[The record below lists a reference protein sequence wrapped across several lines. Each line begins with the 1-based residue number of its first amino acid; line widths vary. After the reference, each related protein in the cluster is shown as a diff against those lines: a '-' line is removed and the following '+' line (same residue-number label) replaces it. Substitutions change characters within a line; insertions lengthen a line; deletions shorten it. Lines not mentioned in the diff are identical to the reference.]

1 MKFDEN
7 ISFEQLAEIVKIVAS
22 YQQARHAP
30 NSQLNLTA
38 RWLMRERNVLSLLN
52 GQVWHWR
59 SSQRNGSET
68 EIRFPL
74 HLR

>member
-38 RWLMRERNVLSLLN
+38 R
-52 GQVWHWR
+52 
-59 SSQRNGSET
+59 
-68 EIRFPL
+68 
-74 HLR
+74 